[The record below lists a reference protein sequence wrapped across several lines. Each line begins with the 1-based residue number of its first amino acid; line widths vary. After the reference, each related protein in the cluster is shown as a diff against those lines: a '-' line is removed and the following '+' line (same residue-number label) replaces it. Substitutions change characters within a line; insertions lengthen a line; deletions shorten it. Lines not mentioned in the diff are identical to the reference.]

1 MNQFDM
7 TFYASILLAIAA
19 TLGLVM
25 VVLGVRY
32 HRSSFKLAV
41 SHAAIAIGGLG
52 FLATQ
57 IINGPLNKYN
67 NVAALLLV
75 LALVGGGMLFALRE
89 KEQPPAMMMVVI
101 HASMALAGLVVLF
114 LGL

>member
-1 MNQFDM
+1 M
-7 TFYASILLAIAA
+7 TFYASILLAVAA

-25 VVLGVRY
+25 VILGVRY
-32 HRSSFKLAV
+32 HRSSFKLAM

-52 FLATQ
+52 FLGTK
-57 IINGPLNKYN
+57 IINGPINKYN

-75 LALVGGGMLFALRE
+75 LALIGGGMLFALRE
-89 KEQPPAMMMVVI
+89 KDQPPAMMMVVI